1 MVIPQ
6 YLKQEY
12 PFKSMSFNLDNQYR
26 MNYLDEGQ
34 GDPII
39 MLHGNPTWSF
49 YYRNLVKG
57 LKDKYRIIVPD
68 HIGCGL
74 SDKPQEYS
82 YKLKNHID
90 NLEKLLNHLGI
101 TKFHL
106 IVHDW
111 GGAIGMGLATRSPE
125 RVKSVTLL
133 NTAAFTDAN
142 IPTRINICK
151 IPVLGERLVRH
162 FNGFAWP
169 ATFMAVEKPLPTEIK
184 KGYLLPYNNYRNRIA
199 TAKFVQDIPMT
210 KTHES
215 YSTLLEIEKKLTTLT
230 CPKLI
235 LWGAKDFCF
244 NMHFYERWMK
254 YFPEAKSI
262 VYKDAG
268 HYVLEDKKEE
278 TLSEVSSFLEGV
290 K

>member
-6 YLKQEY
+6 YLKNEY

-34 GDPII
+34 GEPII

-57 LKDKYRIIVPD
+57 LKENYRVIVPD

-74 SDKPQEYS
+74 SDKPQDYS

-90 NLEKLLNHLGI
+90 NLEKLLNHLKI

-111 GGAIGMGLATRSPE
+111 GGAIGMGLATRFPD
-125 RVKSVTLL
+125 RVNSVTLL

-169 ATFMAVEKPLPTEIK
+169 ATFMAVEKPLPTEVK

-199 TAKFVQDIPMT
+199 TAKFVQDIPM
-210 KTHES
+210 KKNHES
-215 YSTLLEIEKKLTTLT
+215 YSTLLEIEKKLNTLN
-230 CPKLI
+230 CPKLV

-254 YFPEAKSI
+254 IFPEAKSI

-278 TLSEVSSFLEGV
+278 TLSEISSFLKGV
-290 K
+290 

>member
-6 YLKQEY
+6 YLKHEY
-12 PFKSMSFNLDNQYR
+12 PFKSMTFNLDNQYR
-26 MNYLDEGQ
+26 MNYVDEGQ
-34 GDPII
+34 GDPIV

-57 LKDKYRIIVPD
+57 LKDKYRVIVPD

-90 NLEKLLNHLGI
+90 NVEKLLDHLGI
-101 TKFHL
+101 SSFHL

-111 GGAIGMGLATRSPE
+111 GGAIGMGLATRYPE
-125 RVKSVTLL
+125 RVKSITLL
-133 NTAAFTDAN
+133 NTAAFTDSR

-151 IPVLGERLVRH
+151 IPVVGERLVRH

-169 ATFMAVEKPLPTEIK
+169 ATFMAVEKPLPTEVK
-184 KGYLLPYNNYRNRIA
+184 KGYLLPYNNYKNRIA
-199 TAKFVQDIPMT
+199 TAKFVQDIPMSQ
-210 KTHES
+210 KHES
-215 YSTLLEIEKKLTTLT
+215 YPTLLEIEKRLNLLQ

-235 LWGAKDFCF
+235 MWGAKDFCF
-244 NMHFYERWMK
+244 NMHFYERWK
-254 YFPEAKSI
+254 KFYPDAKS
-262 VYKDAG
+262 VVFEDAG
-268 HYVLEDKKEE
+268 HYVLEDKKDE
-278 TLSEVSSFLEGV
+278 TLDHIKKFLAS
-290 K
+290 